1 MNTFSLTGPIAES
14 LGWTLIHHLWQ
25 GTLLAII
32 AACALRLMRNQSAN
46 ARYLLTCMF
55 LGLMVGFPV
64 ATAFRVY
71 DDTAAWQRL
80 TTVGANRQPNSLVAR
95 QVARTAPER
104 RATVLPS
111 IPLGSRLR
119 AVARPMLPSVVFT
132 WFLGVIVLS
141 TRLVIGWRRAR
152 QLSSSGSP
160 VPADWESRLERIAAS
175 LRIHRAIRL
184 LQSSRIDVPMV
195 IGWLRPVVLVPASA
209 LTGLSANQLE
219 TIFAHELAHIR
230 RNDYLINLM
239 QTFAETLFFYHPA
252 VWWISHRIR
261 IERENCCDDLA
272 VAVCGNPVLYA
283 RALATLEGLRVDP
296 RAVAANGGTLRER
309 VLRVISAATPTR
321 CSYRWVAG
329 VSIFALIATVVIA
342 APLSLLANR
351 PPEVKKPAAS
361 TAKRVVRQVAPI
373 PMDAPETPELFGP
386 LYQIDSEEIPATS
399 PVESFE
405 AILSA
410 EDIQISAP
418 AVVATD
424 GNSQLRIE
432 LTPELRE
439 HLLPVIRV
447 ATLFPGEEKPQ
458 AKAEKPERTPR
469 PDRTR
474 KQRWDGDLTVD
485 QLIALR
491 SAGVDGT
498 FIRELRELGYG
509 ELSFEDLLALRQQ
522 GVSPEFIGEMNRI
535 GLGMLTSE
543 DLVALL
549 TAGVTPEYA
558 EEMISAGIKE
568 RDVASLVLARQNGV
582 EPAFLE
588 ALREAGLES
597 LAMSDVIRLRQS
609 GVDADFLREL
619 KSVRRKKDVS

>member
-1 MNTFSLTGPIAES
+1 MNTLFLNGPIAES

-25 GTLLAII
+25 GALLALI

-46 ARYLLTCMF
+46 ARYLLACVF
-55 LGLMVGFPV
+55 LTLMVGFPV

-71 DDTAAWQRL
+71 DDTAAWQSL
-80 TTVGANRQPNSLVAR
+80 ATGAKKKQTSVTTN
-95 QVARTAPER
+95 QVVRTAPR
-104 RATVLPS
+104 RAQVLPS
-111 IPLGSRLR
+111 LPLQTRLR
-119 AVARPMLPSVVFT
+119 AAARPMLPSLVFT
-132 WFLGVIVLS
+132 WFVGVIVLS
-141 TRLVIGWRRAR
+141 TRLVVGWRRAR
-152 QLSSSGSP
+152 RLSASGLR
-160 VPADWESRLERIAAS
+160 VPADWEARLERIAAS

-209 LTGLSANQLE
+209 LTGLSVSQLE

-230 RNDYLINLM
+230 RNDYLVNLM

-252 VWWISHRIR
+252 VWWMSHRIR

-272 VAVCGNPVLYA
+272 VAVCGNPLLYA
-283 RALATLEGLRVDP
+283 RALATLEGLRVDW

-309 VLRVISAATPTR
+309 VLRVISSATPAR

-329 VSIFALIATVVIA
+329 VSIFTLIATVMIA

-351 PPEVKKPAAS
+351 PPEARKPAAR
-361 TAKRVVRQVAPI
+361 TAKRVVRAIEPAPMVAPA
-373 PMDAPETPELFGP
+373 APEPVGP
-386 LYQIDSEEIPATS
+386 LNLVDAEEMPAAEA
-399 PVESFE
+399 PESFE

-418 AVVATD
+418 AFIATD
-424 GNSQLRIE
+424 GDSQLRIE
-432 LTPELRE
+432 LTPEVRE
-439 HLLPVIRV
+439 RLLPVMQL
-447 ATLFPGEEKPQ
+447 ATLFPEEQKPDAKKTEKPDS
-458 AKAEKPERTPR
+458 TPR
-469 PDRTR
+469 PNRTR
-474 KQRWDGDLTVD
+474 RERWNGDLTVD

-509 ELSFEDLLALRQQ
+509 DLSFEDLLALRTQ
-522 GVSPEFIGEMNRI
+522 GVSSEFIGEMNRI

-558 EEMISAGIKE
+558 EEMIRAGIKD

-582 EPAFLE
+582 EPAFIE

-597 LAMSDVIRLRQS
+597 LEMSDVIRLRQS
-609 GVDADFLREL
+609 GIDADFLREL
-619 KSVRRKKDVS
+619 KTVRRKKDVS

>member
-1 MNTFSLTGPIAES
+1 MNNVFLTGPIAES
-14 LGWTLIHHLWQ
+14 LGWTLLHHLWQ
-25 GTLLAII
+25 GALLALI
-32 AACALRLMRNQSAN
+32 AACALRLMRNRTAN
-46 ARYLLTCMF
+46 ARYLLACVF
-55 LGLMVGFPV
+55 LTLMVAFPV

-71 DDTAAWQRL
+71 DDTATWQSLTKAGAKKQHSRL
-80 TTVGANRQPNSLVAR
+80 ASNKFVRISSRRADVVTPLPVGA
-95 QVARTAPER
+95 
-104 RATVLPS
+104 
-111 IPLGSRLR
+111 RLR
-119 AVARPMLPSVVFT
+119 AAARPILPSLVVT
-132 WFLGVIVLS
+132 WFVGVIVLS
-141 TRLVIGWRRAR
+141 TRLVVGWRRAR
-152 QLSSSGSP
+152 RLCSSGSP
-160 VPADWESRLERIAAS
+160 VPADWDARLERIAAS
-175 LRIHRAIRL
+175 LRIDRAIRL
-184 LQSSRIDVPMV
+184 LQSNRIDVPMV

-209 LTGLSANQLE
+209 LTGLSASQLE

-230 RNDYLINLM
+230 RNDYLVNLM

-252 VWWISHRIR
+252 VWWMSHRIR

-272 VAVCGNPVLYA
+272 VAVCGNPLLYA

-309 VLRVISAATPTR
+309 VLRVISSATPAR

-329 VSIFALIATVVIA
+329 VSIFTLIATVMIA
-342 APLSLLANR
+342 APLTLLANR
-351 PPEVKKPAAS
+351 PPETRKPAVRTS
-361 TAKRVVRQVAPI
+361 KHVVRASAPAFVAPPAVPEPI
-373 PMDAPETPELFGP
+373 QPAEVMAADEAPAAEAPEP
-386 LYQIDSEEIPATS
+386 
-399 PVESFE
+399 FE

-410 EDIQISAP
+410 DDIQITNP
-418 AVVATD
+418 ALIAAD
-424 GNSQLRIE
+424 GDSQIRIQ
-432 LTPELRE
+432 LTPEARE
-439 HLLPVIRV
+439 HLVPVMRV
-447 ATLFPGEEKPQ
+447 AMLLPEEEKPKH
-458 AKAEKPERTPR
+458 ADKPESTPK
-469 PDRTR
+469 PTR
-474 KQRWDGDLTVD
+474 VRRERWDGDLTVD

-491 SAGVDGT
+491 SAGVDGS

-558 EEMISAGIKE
+558 EEMISAGIRE

-582 EPAFLE
+582 EPSFIE